1 MRETDSTMLV
11 GKSVVLITWKY
22 PNEAEIR
29 RKVYMDPDDYE
40 LLRKLLA
47 GGLTQPDVDLAK
59 SRGTYVSLAA
69 ISTPVTTVSDIE
81 SISLVQIV
89 GYVTA
94 GA

>member
-40 LLRKLLA
+40 LLRKLIA
-47 GGLTQPDVDLAK
+47 GGLTQPDSPRRLPRCLTSNPSPWCRLSAM
-59 SRGTYVSLAA
+59 
-69 ISTPVTTVSDIE
+69 
-81 SISLVQIV
+81 
-89 GYVTA
+89 
-94 GA
+94 